1 MKYPNRYEAASALFR
16 DIFIN
21 LISVEKT
28 SEKKDKSIKNK

>member
-21 LISVEKT
+21 LISRRKERHQKR
-28 SEKKDKSIKNK
+28 KINQ